1 MNFQQIRSATIKITY
16 AGKTFLIDPW
26 LAPRFTS
33 GCLAMIPMMCAMNRG
48 GDPRKKYVFDECS
61 TWEAVKPKHKW
72 LPCPLHSL
80 PMSVKEVNEGVD
92 AYICTHV
99 HLDHIGLAPNGKA
112 CQGLDKNRPIYA
124 INRQDADY
132 LAFSGMKDV
141 RVIED
146 RVTWGDA
153 EIIKVNA
160 VHGTKVPCCDAAGF
174 IFRSPNE
181 KTLYVCGDT
190 VWCDDV
196 AETIEKYHP
205 DVIITNN
212 CAGEK
217 RPSDHGRQR
226 SGQGL
231 CSSARSGDHRKP
243 HGQRAAR
250 HAHPQDTVQET
261 GEEGHPQ
268 SRLHPRRRRELHAV
282 ERISSCGIYGNII
295 NSIPD
300 NPPSY
305 SQ

>member
-26 LAPRFTS
+26 LAPRFMS

-132 LAFSGMKDV
+132 LAFSGVKDV

-212 CAGEK
+212 CAAMLVKNGRLIMDDNDLAKVCAAAPEAVVIASHMDNVPHATLTRKTLSKKLEKKGIRNRVCIPEDGE
-217 RPSDHGRQR
+217 
-226 SGQGL
+226 
-231 CSSARSGDHRKP
+231 
-243 HGQRAAR
+243 
-250 HAHPQDTVQET
+250 
-261 GEEGHPQ
+261 
-268 SRLHPRRRRELHAV
+268 
-282 ERISSCGIYGNII
+282 
-295 NSIPD
+295 
-300 NPPSY
+300 SY
-305 SQ
+305 TL

>member
-1 MNFQQIRSATIKITY
+1 MKFQQIRSATIKITY

-26 LAPRFTS
+26 LAPRFMS

-141 RVIED
+141 RVI
-146 RVTWGDA
+146 R
-153 EIIKVNA
+153 
-160 VHGTKVPCCDAAGF
+160 
-174 IFRSPNE
+174 
-181 KTLYVCGDT
+181 
-190 VWCDDV
+190 
-196 AETIEKYHP
+196 
-205 DVIITNN
+205 
-212 CAGEK
+212 
-217 RPSDHGRQR
+217 RPRHMGRR
-226 SGQGL
+226 
-231 CSSARSGDHRKP
+231 GDHQ
-243 HGQRAAR
+243 GQRRSR
-250 HAHPQDTVQET
+250 H
-261 GEEGHPQ
+261 EG
-268 SRLHPRRRRELHAV
+268 SVL
-282 ERISSCGIYGNII
+282 
-295 NSIPD
+295 
-300 NPPSY
+300 
-305 SQ
+305 

>member
-1 MNFQQIRSATIKITY
+1 MKFQQIRSATIKITY
-16 AGKTFLIDPW
+16 AGRTFLIDPW

-61 TWEAVKPKHKW
+61 TWEAVNTKHKW

-80 PMSVKEVNEGVD
+80 PMSVREVNEGVD

-112 CQGLDKNRPIYA
+112 CQGLDRKRPIYA

-132 LAFSGMKDV
+132 LEFSGMKDV
-141 RVIED
+141 RVVED
-146 RVTWGDA
+146 RITWGDA

-190 VWCDDV
+190 VWCDSL
-196 AETIEKYHP
+196 ILL
-205 DVIITNN
+205 
-212 CAGEK
+212 
-217 RPSDHGRQR
+217 SF
-226 SGQGL
+226 
-231 CSSARSGDHRKP
+231 
-243 HGQRAAR
+243 
-250 HAHPQDTVQET
+250 
-261 GEEGHPQ
+261 
-268 SRLHPRRRRELHAV
+268 
-282 ERISSCGIYGNII
+282 
-295 NSIPD
+295 
-300 NPPSY
+300 
-305 SQ
+305 

>member
-33 GCLAMIPMMCAMNRG
+33 GCLAMIPMMCAMNSG

-132 LAFSGMKDV
+132 LAFSG
-141 RVIED
+141 
-146 RVTWGDA
+146 G
-153 EIIKVNA
+153 
-160 VHGTKVPCCDAAGF
+160 
-174 IFRSPNE
+174 
-181 KTLYVCGDT
+181 
-190 VWCDDV
+190 
-196 AETIEKYHP
+196 
-205 DVIITNN
+205 
-212 CAGEK
+212 
-217 RPSDHGRQR
+217 
-226 SGQGL
+226 
-231 CSSARSGDHRKP
+231 
-243 HGQRAAR
+243 
-250 HAHPQDTVQET
+250 
-261 GEEGHPQ
+261 
-268 SRLHPRRRRELHAV
+268 
-282 ERISSCGIYGNII
+282 
-295 NSIPD
+295 
-300 NPPSY
+300 
-305 SQ
+305 